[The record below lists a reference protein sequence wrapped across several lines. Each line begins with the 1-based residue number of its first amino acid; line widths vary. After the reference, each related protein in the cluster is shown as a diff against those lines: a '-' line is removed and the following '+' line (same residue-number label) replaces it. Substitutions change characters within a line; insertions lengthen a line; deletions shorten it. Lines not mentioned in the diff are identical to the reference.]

1 MTEQEYTAAAVEE
14 ATAVADEEVSAV
26 AVEEVTAAADEE
38 VSAVVVDEV
47 SAVADEAMP
56 AAVVE
61 EVTTAAT
68 DVPAVSAADD
78 APAAGAPV
86 SIGDI
91 EPGMQMNGR
100 VKSVTEF
107 GAFVDV
113 GVGPQGLV
121 HISQL
126 ARRRVDKVSEV
137 VQVGDEVQ
145 VWVKKVDKQRG
156 RISLTMVRPAT
167 VHLKDLEPEAV
178 IEGVVTRIEPYGV
191 FIDIGTGRDG
201 MVHISELAD
210 GYVSAPGDVVTLG
223 ERIQAKVLQVDRK
236 ARKVNLS
243 TKDFIKTAAPSEPAR
258 EPETIRPEEPIAEE
272 KPVATIME
280 LAFQS
285 SLQRDQSSRRERGIG
300 RLIAKSLRH

>member
-1 MTEQEYTAAAVEE
+1 MTEQEP
-14 ATAVADEEVSAV
+14 SAV
-26 AVEEVTAAADEE
+26 AVEEV
-38 VSAVVVDEV
+38 
-47 SAVADEAMP
+47 
-56 AAVVE
+56 AAVP
-61 EVTTAAT
+61 A
-68 DVPAVSAADD
+68 DVPTEVGAAE
-78 APAAGAPV
+78 APATST
-86 SIGDI
+86 SISIADI
-91 EPGMQMNGR
+91 EPGMQMTGR

-167 VHLKDLEPEAV
+167 VHLKDLEPDTV

-191 FIDIGTGRDG
+191 FVDIGTGRDG
-201 MVHISELAD
+201 MVHISELAE
-210 GYVSAPGDVVTLG
+210 GYVSSPGDVVTLG

-243 TKDFIKTAAPSEPAR
+243 TKDFIKTAAPPEPER
-258 EPETIRPEEPIAEE
+258 EPERARADEPVEEE
-272 KPVATIME
+272 KPTATMME
-280 LAFQS
+280 LAFQA
-285 SLQRDQSSRRERGIG
+285 SLQRGHSSRRERGIG